1 MKKTSYPCGI
11 SSSGQAWLL
20 HCAECK
26 QVWHNVC
33 AGLKADFTKHVL
45 DSLFRSWQC
54 PWCYTCPY
62 PRSDNHHSV
71 KREQELKDK
80 LLTAETIQCIKES
93 VSKVIERALPTTDLE
108 SLENLLSD
116 FRTEIQEFKCSP
128 LTQPSQQI
136 SFYEPVEEDVTVNI
150 KCLEAAFSDYINDFL
165 EKKVGWITCSATYR
179 AADSKMFSDGNVHS
193 VLAFGEHYGY
203 TGSKSPVKNDLIHN
217 YWNNFSYWSASRRS
231 GSSSS
236 SVKRR
241 LIYIYLL
248 NDDLVERIVL
258 IV

>member
-1 MKKTSYPCGI
+1 MSLKVETEAKFFLCNPADSPTTSDAAKSDNDIATKRGKKTVKKTSYPCGI

-93 VSKVIERALPTTDLE
+93 VSKVIERALPM
-108 SLENLLSD
+108 N
-116 FRTEIQEFKCSP
+116 
-128 LTQPSQQI
+128 
-136 SFYEPVEEDVTVNI
+136 
-150 KCLEAAFSDYINDFL
+150 
-165 EKKVGWITCSATYR
+165 
-179 AADSKMFSDGNVHS
+179 
-193 VLAFGEHYGY
+193 
-203 TGSKSPVKNDLIHN
+203 
-217 YWNNFSYWSASRRS
+217 
-231 GSSSS
+231 
-236 SVKRR
+236 
-241 LIYIYLL
+241 
-248 NDDLVERIVL
+248 
-258 IV
+258 

>member
-93 VSKVIERALPTTDLE
+93 VSKVIERALPMNWPRIPRE
-108 SLENLLSD
+108 SLVWLQDGNPG
-116 FRTEIQEFKCSP
+116 IQ
-128 LTQPSQQI
+128 
-136 SFYEPVEEDVTVNI
+136 
-150 KCLEAAFSDYINDFL
+150 
-165 EKKVGWITCSATYR
+165 
-179 AADSKMFSDGNVHS
+179 MFSPDSTISTNQ
-193 VLAFGEHYGY
+193 L
-203 TGSKSPVKNDLIHN
+203 L
-217 YWNNFSYWSASRRS
+217 WASRGRCHS
-231 GSSSS
+231 QHKVSWSCF
-236 SVKRR
+236 
-241 LIYIYLL
+241 
-248 NDDLVERIVL
+248 
-258 IV
+258 